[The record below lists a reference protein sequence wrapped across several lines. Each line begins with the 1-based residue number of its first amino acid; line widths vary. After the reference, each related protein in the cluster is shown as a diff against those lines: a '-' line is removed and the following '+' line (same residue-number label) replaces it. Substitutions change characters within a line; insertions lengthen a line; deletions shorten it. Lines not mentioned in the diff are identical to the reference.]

1 MGTNA
6 IIIIQEPFEF
16 RFPVSRGIKAGFLM
30 PEFHNRF
37 DDPFGFTVGFGIT
50 HPGEAL
56 LYSVLLTELHER
68 VVLRIPLV
76 LFAVVGVVLFDRIR
90 TFLKDLLQ
98 KGLGRYLGLI
108 RKDGRIELPGEVVN
122 GNEQVRTPLQG

>member
-1 MGTNA
+1 MGTDT
-6 IIIIQEPFEF
+6 IIVIQEPFEF
-16 RFPVSRGIKAGFLM
+16 RFSVSRGIKAGFFM

-37 DDPFGFTVGFGIT
+37 DDPFGFPVGFGIT

-56 LYSVLLTELHER
+56 LDAVLGTELHER
-68 VVLRIPLV
+68 VVLRIPFV

-98 KGLGRYLGLI
+98 KGFGRYLGLV

-122 GNEQVRTPLQG
+122 GDKQVLAPL